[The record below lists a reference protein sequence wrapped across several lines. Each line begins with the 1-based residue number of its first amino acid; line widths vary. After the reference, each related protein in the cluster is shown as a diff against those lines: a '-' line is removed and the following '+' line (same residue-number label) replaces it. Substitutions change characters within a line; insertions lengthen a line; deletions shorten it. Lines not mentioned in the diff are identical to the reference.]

1 MRHVVIDRF
10 LDSADLIHA
19 DARWPARDWA
29 GWFSYDPAYEAK
41 RVSDLT
47 APLPPVLSMLLARMA
62 QANLGAMLG
71 MPDSVA
77 DLSLHGGGLFAYPR
91 GPGLGRHQDADVHP
105 RLGLAR
111 AWSAVLFVHPSWG
124 DWGGELE
131 FAGVP
136 PLAPLPGRLVAFDCR
151 EAAHAVAP
159 VRCPEGCERRCLALF
174 GYLAAPGEGKRPRAA
189 FEDARAASR

>member
-1 MRHVVIDRF
+1 VTC
-10 LDSADLIHA
+10 
-19 DARWPARDWA
+19 RDWA

-91 GPGLGRHQDADVHP
+91 GSGLGRHQDADVHP

-124 DWGGELE
+124 GDWGGELE

-136 PLAPLPGRLVAFDCR
+136 PLARRRRTPSP
-151 EAAHAVAP
+151 
-159 VRCPEGCERRCLALF
+159 RC
-174 GYLAAPGEGKRPRAA
+174 AAPRVASGVAWPSSATWRPPARARGRGPPSRTPAPPRA
-189 FEDARAASR
+189 D